1 MEPTGVAGVFCR
13 ESMPYKEQDTKTDGK
28 QTGFLQQ
35 LGPTIPKLTIQVNA
49 SVLESW
55 GSIANTLA
63 EFCDVPA
70 VLIRRLQGDH
80 MEIISTS
87 ALGNNPYQT
96 GHRALLKDLYC
107 AKVVQQK
114 KPVLIPN
121 ILKDA
126 GGANNDTDLGM
137 VSYMGVPLFWPDG
150 EIFGTMSLLDS
161 KEHTYT
167 PRFENLICKFKEL
180 AETQL
185 AMLFKNVAD
194 RKSLEYILN
203 NLKEGIIVHDLDRRI
218 LFYSDGAEKILGFRR
233 EEVLGKDC
241 HEALGEA
248 LCGNR
253 CSFCT
258 SDHTLEDKKDHTLHV
273 TTKNGLKKM
282 IDMSVILMQ
291 DENHQDIGAL
301 ATITDLTELIELQ
314 MDAEKIFSFSN
325 IIGRNKK
332 MISVFKQIR
341 DVTDYDFPVHISGE
355 TGTGKEL
362 VAHAIHNESRRGG
375 AAFVPINCGAL
386 PEGLIES
393 ELFGHVKGAFSGA
406 IREKKGRFELA
417 DGGTVFLDEVSELP
431 KLMQVKLLR
440 FLQEETFEKVGGE
453 KTISVNTRVISATN
467 KDLKEEV
474 HNGNF
479 REDLFYRLNVIPIMV
494 PPLRERKTDIP
505 LLVDHFLKQFPGHI
519 NQQAFKISDEALSMM
534 MDYRWPGNVRE
545 LQNCIQFSIVRCKG
559 GIIRPTDLP
568 LELKQFTPKN
578 LNRGPS
584 RKLDSIAVKQALV
597 KTGGNKLK
605 AAKLLGVGRATL
617 YRFIAKYPN
626 TIKS

>member
-1 MEPTGVAGVFCR
+1 MFGR
-13 ESMPYKEQDTKTDGK
+13 ESMPEKKQHTRSHEG

-35 LGPTIPKLTIQVNA
+35 LGPAIPKLTIQINTR
-49 SVLESW
+49 VLESW
-55 GSIANTLA
+55 RSIVNTLA

-70 VLIRRLQGDH
+70 VLIRRRQGPH
-80 MEIISTS
+80 MEVISTS
-87 ALGNNPYQT
+87 ETEHNPYKK
-96 GHRALLKDLYC
+96 GHRAPLKDLYC
-107 AKVVQQK
+107 APVVEHK
-114 KPVLIPN
+114 ERVLIPN
-121 ILKDA
+121 ILKEMGQSNHDA
-126 GGANNDTDLGM
+126 ALGM
-137 VSYMGVPLFWPDG
+137 VSYMGVPLLWPDN
-150 EIFGTMSLLDS
+150 EVFGTMSLLDS

-185 AMLFKNVAD
+185 AMIFKNMAD

-203 NLKEGIIVHDLDRRI
+203 NLKEGIIAHDLDRRI

-233 EEVLGKDC
+233 EDVLGKDC
-241 HEALGEA
+241 HEAFGEP

-258 SDHTLEDKKDHTLHV
+258 KDPTLGDKKDHTLPI
-273 TTKNGLKKM
+273 TTQNGRKRM
-282 IDMSVILMQ
+282 IDMSVILMKDDNQ
-291 DENHQDIGAL
+291 KDIGAL

-332 MISVFKQIR
+332 MISVYKQIR

-375 AAFVPINCGAL
+375 APFVPINCGAL

-467 KDLKEEV
+467 KDLKQEV
-474 HNGNF
+474 QQGNF
-479 REDLFYRLNVIPIMV
+479 REDLFYRLNVIPITV
-494 PPLRERKTDIP
+494 PPLRERITDIP
-505 LLVDHFLKQFPGHI
+505 LLVDHFLTVYPGHKASPSI
-519 NQQAFKISDEALSMM
+519 KISEEALATM

-559 GIIRPTDLP
+559 AMIRPRDLP
-568 LELKQFTPKN
+568 LELKQLAPKKPK
-578 LNRGPS
+578 RGPS
-584 RKLDSIAVKQALV
+584 RKLDSLAVKEALI
-597 KTGGNKLK
+597 KTGGNKAK

-617 YRFIAKYPN
+617 YRFIGKYPGK
-626 TIKS
+626 TEPL

>member
-1 MEPTGVAGVFCR
+1 MQEKKQ
-13 ESMPYKEQDTKTDGK
+13 YIKTDVE
-28 QTGFLQQ
+28 QVGFLQQ
-35 LGPTIPKLTIQVNA
+35 LGPAIPKLTIQVNA

-55 GSIANTLA
+55 GGIVNTLA

-80 MEIISTS
+80 MEVISTS
-87 ALGNNPYQT
+87 TVGNNPYQK

-107 AKVVQQK
+107 ALVVQQK
-114 KPVLIPN
+114 KPVLVPN
-121 ILKDA
+121 ILKRT
-126 GGANNDTDLGM
+126 GQENKDTDLGM
-137 VSYMGVPLFWPDG
+137 VSYMGVPLLWPDN

-203 NLKEGIIVHDLDRRI
+203 NLKEGIIAHDLDRRI
-218 LFYSDGAEKILGFRR
+218 LFYSDGAEKILGFNR

-241 HEALGEA
+241 HEAFSES

-258 SDHTLEDKKDHTLHV
+258 ADPTLEGKKDQTLHI
-273 TTKNGLKKM
+273 TTKNGLKRM
-282 IDMSVILMQ
+282 IGMSIILMK
-291 DENHQDIGAL
+291 DDNHQDIGAL

-362 VAHAIHNESRRGG
+362 VAHAIHNESHRGG
-375 AAFVPINCGAL
+375 APFVPINCGAL

-417 DGGTVFLDEVSELP
+417 DSGTVFLDEVSELP

-453 KTISVNTRVISATN
+453 KTISVDTRVISATN
-467 KDLKEEV
+467 KNLKEEV
-474 HNGNF
+474 QNGNF

-505 LLVDHFLKQFPGHI
+505 LLVEHFLKQFPGHK
-519 NQQAFKISDEALSMM
+519 NQQEFKISDEALSMM

-545 LQNCIQFSIVRCKG
+545 LQNCIQFSIVRCNG
-559 GIIRPTDLP
+559 GIIRPMDLP
-568 LELKQFTPKN
+568 LELKQFTPKKP
-578 LNRGPS
+578 NRGPS
-584 RKLDSIAVKQALV
+584 RKLDQIAVREALV
-597 KTGGNKLK
+597 KTGGNKVK

-617 YRFIAKYPN
+617 YRFIGKYPN
-626 TIKS
+626 NKLV